1 MPVTPGLTQSLAAK
15 VHDLVAADLPAE
27 ASALARRG
35 LIDCIAVTFAGWRA
49 PVAEHLRR
57 THAPHWTYPLAD
69 PSLPKPRDAMHLAV
83 AAHALDFDDTALLG
97 HPSAVLFPAILAELR
112 RTPAPGRRALSAWI
126 AGYEVWAEL
135 ETRLPEPLHAA
146 GWHPSAIFGPPA
158 AAAAVA
164 SLRGLPPDRIATA
177 MSLAASMT
185 GGVTAQFGSWAKPW
199 QLARAAE
206 SGHIAADLAEAG
218 MQAAPDALEQ
228 KAGGLLAALA
238 GERGARLDGDCAPD
252 LLLLTHGLNV
262 KLYPMCY
269 AMHRAL
275 DAAGALRRDHA
286 PDPAKIDSVTV
297 EIGATQAA
305 ILRHDRPT
313 TVAEARFSL
322 QFGVASMLLKGG
334 CSLSELDDTF
344 IHSAPLRALL
354 PRITVDLLTERSQ
367 AEPAHSPWDRVTLH
381 MADGMALRSDQIA
394 FPLGHFH
401 NPAPE
406 QALRTKFADCLRVA
420 GRGAEV
426 DTLFA
431 TFNRI
436 AGIDDCRSLFEGG
449 RHALAD

>member
-1 MPVTPGLTQSLAAK
+1 MTRGLTHSLAAK
-15 VHDLVAADLPAE
+15 VHDVAASVLPAD
-27 ASALARRG
+27 ALALARRG
-35 LIDCIAVTFAGWRA
+35 LIDCIAVTFAGWDA
-49 PVAEHLRR
+49 PVARHLRR
-57 THAPHWTYPLAD
+57 TEAPHWADPLAD
-69 PSLPKPRDAMHLAV
+69 PNLSKPREAMHLAV
-83 AAHALDFDDTALLG
+83 AAHALDFDDTALSG
-97 HPSAVLFPAILAELR
+97 HPSAVLVPAILAELR
-112 RTPAPGRRALSAWI
+112 RTPTPGHRALSAWI

-164 SLRGLPPDRIATA
+164 SLRGLSLDRIATA

-218 MQAAPDALEQ
+218 MQAAPDALEHP
-228 KAGGLLAALA
+228 AGGLLAALA
-238 GERGARLDGDCAPD
+238 GARRARLDGECAPD

-262 KLYPMCY
+262 KLYPVCY
-269 AMHRAL
+269 AMHRVL

-286 PDPAKIDSVTV
+286 PDPAQIESVTV

-305 ILRHDRPT
+305 ILRHDRPN

-322 QFGVASMLLKGG
+322 LFGVASMLLKGACG
-334 CSLSELDDTF
+334 LCELDETF
-344 IHSAPLRALL
+344 IRSASVQRLL
-354 PRITVDLLTERSQ
+354 PRIKTELLTERSQ

-381 MADGMALRSDQIA
+381 MADGTALRSDQIA
-394 FPLGHFH
+394 FPLGHFR

-406 QALRTKFADCLRVA
+406 EALRTKFADCLRVA
-420 GRGAEV
+420 EREAKAK
-426 DTLFA
+426 TLFDR
-431 TFNRI
+431 FSGI
-436 AGIDDCRSLFEGG
+436 VGIDDCRSLFEEG
-449 RHALAD
+449 RHAQAD